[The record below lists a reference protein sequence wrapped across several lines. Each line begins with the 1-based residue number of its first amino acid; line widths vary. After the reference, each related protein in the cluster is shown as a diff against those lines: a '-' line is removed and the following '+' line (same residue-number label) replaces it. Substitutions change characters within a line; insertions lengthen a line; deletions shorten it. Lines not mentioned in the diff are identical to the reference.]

1 MKSPKKQHTP
11 QFVIPKALI
20 ADLKKMAAFK
30 IWRHMTR
37 KKIIFSL
44 LDEGSQKVL
53 DVGCSI
59 GDFGLEL
66 ALRGNQTLGIDINA
80 EEIGIAR
87 KLATDFKAD
96 TAAFEVG
103 DFFKKDFS
111 NDKFDGVLL
120 CEIVEHFYNP
130 ELLLEKS
137 FSLLKEGGWVIVSIP
152 NIASLRNR
160 LVLFIR
166 GVFPDN
172 QIFHHYYF
180 TKADLLEKIWISKHF
195 QSKNILVKPE
205 EINQIHP
212 I

>member
-1 MKSPKKQHTP
+1 
-11 QFVIPKALI
+11 
-20 ADLKKMAAFK
+20 
-30 IWRHMTR
+30 MTR

-44 LDEGSQKVL
+44 LDESNQKVL

-66 ALRGNQTLGIDINA
+66 ALRGNQTLGIDINE

-87 KLATDFKAD
+87 KLAADFKAD
-96 TAAFEVG
+96 TAVFDVG
-103 DFFKKDFS
+103 DVFKKDFG
-111 NDKFDGVLL
+111 NEKFDGILL

-137 FSLLKEGGWVIVSIP
+137 FSLLKEGGWVVVSIP

-160 LVLFIR
+160 LLLLIR
-166 GVFPDN
+166 GLFPDN

-180 TKADLLEKIWISKHF
+180 TKADLLERIQKAGFRVVSARGDFIPFHYGHPRLRLTGLWANIF
-195 QSKNILVKPE
+195 QDLSFTIIVKAVKPKT
-205 EINQIHP
+205 
-212 I
+212 